1 MPSPLYQIFE
11 DKKLINRI
19 KERLP
24 YLFQLA
30 EIESSRAGK
39 IGMEVGSLR
48 ERILIALLV
57 HKFGEKNVETEIPI
71 TEPEIDVEINGN
83 PVSIKTIT
91 GKGGVKIVW
100 TVDATKAREFRENYT
115 PKCDILLIRIDWGK
129 QSKSFFV
136 IPLEVQRKIFKK
148 RGRNGYIKL
157 PKAGTNPRGA
167 EFNKDTLDFLL
178 NDSDTKSI
186 TINWQRSKIDL
197 KPYERWIDYWSRKN
211 LSIKRAKHD
220 LSDFG

>member
-1 MPSPLYQIFE
+1 MSSPLNQIFE
-11 DKKLINRI
+11 DKKIINRI
-19 KERLP
+19 KGRLP
-24 YLFQLA
+24 FLFQLA
-30 EIESSRAGK
+30 EIESSRARK
-39 IGMEVGSLR
+39 IGMQVGSLR

-71 TEPEIDVEINGN
+71 TEPEIDVKVKGI

-100 TVDATKAREFRENYT
+100 TVDAKKAREFREAYT
-115 PKCDILLIRIDWGK
+115 PKCDILLVRIEWGRMDK
-129 QSKSFFV
+129 GFFF
-136 IPLEVQRKIFKK
+136 IPIEVQNKIFKK
-148 RGRNGYIKL
+148 KGRNGYIKL

-167 EFNKDTLDFLL
+167 EFNKETLDLLL

-197 KPYERWIDYWSRKN
+197 KPYQRWVDYWNRKD

-220 LSDFG
+220 